1 MSESPS
7 RPTQDILDKIDLAAD
22 QHDPLTF
29 GNIMDILGQHSFAPI
44 LLLIGLIMMV
54 PGPAD
59 IPGVPVVL
67 GLIVIVVAGQLI
79 CHREHLWI
87 PGWIERYEIAAE
99 RSHKMVSSMRKPAQ
113 WIDHFTK
120 PRYRLLVNY
129 AGTVVVG
136 VACILIAMTTPILEF
151 VPFSANLAGAS
162 IAAFAVAL
170 LAKDGLLASLA
181 IGLSLATLGI
191 VAMQLLGI

>member
-7 RPTQDILDKIDLAAD
+7 RPTEDVLDKIDHAAD

-29 GNIMDILGQHSFAPI
+29 GNIMDVIGQHSFAPI

-67 GLIVIVVAGQLI
+67 GLIVIVVAGQLVL
-79 CHREHLWI
+79 HREHLWI
-87 PGWIERYEIAAE
+87 PGWMERQKITAE
-99 RSHKMVSSMRKPAQ
+99 RAHKMVSLMRKPAQ
-113 WIDHFTK
+113 WIDYLTK
-120 PRYRLLVNY
+120 PRYRWLVNH
-129 AGTVVVG
+129 AGAAVVG
-136 VACILIAMTTPILEF
+136 LACILVAMTTPILEF

-162 IAAFAVAL
+162 IVAFSVAL

-181 IGLSLATLGI
+181 IALFLATLGI
-191 VAMQLLGI
+191 VAMQLLGS